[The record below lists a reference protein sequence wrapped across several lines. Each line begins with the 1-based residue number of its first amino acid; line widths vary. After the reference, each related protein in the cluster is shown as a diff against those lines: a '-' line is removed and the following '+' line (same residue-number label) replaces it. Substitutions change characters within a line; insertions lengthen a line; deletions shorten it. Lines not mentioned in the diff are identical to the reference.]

1 MASARDA
8 DTLELESPFSEDFDA
23 LDEQDAQLAPEAF
36 DETPFTGE
44 FELLAED
51 VERPMRQHDGATFP
65 SGLVLQLGDG
75 PTGDREEHWDPHN
88 TGLPLLA
95 TGPATHV
102 ERVSPHFTVREMVSS
117 GGVASPLAR
126 ISPALV
132 RVLEAIRLRADKPV
146 RITSGYRSWKRN
158 QDIYRAR
165 GRQPTLSRHC
175 SGQAVDF
182 KIAGMNGVEL
192 AKLAIDA
199 AGTNL
204 AIGLGSDFIHVDV
217 RGTWTLWEYSKN
229 AGGKAAMVEVTQHRA
244 AVLKGKATSPTPP
257 KPAPPSPKP
266 SQSKRLV
273 VERHPLLKGHRGAA
287 PDLVLRW
294 ANINAPG
301 PLDVVVHFHGYSGQK
316 AGMRLP
322 THKEAISGLDFGSA
336 SRPTLGILPRGSYAG
351 DQPGRNPDSYDFP
364 ALLKPGALAAL
375 IDDALV
381 RVGRQT
387 GHNLRRGRLILTAH
401 SGGGAAL
408 LRALAQIDPDE
419 IHVFD
424 ALYQSGAALVDW
436 AKKRIASQLASPEP
450 VPPALRVLYR
460 AGTKAKAG
468 TQPHSEAVARGLCPL
483 LASKAAAPL
492 APFFRVDMTPV
503 GHNDIPREYGGTLL
517 GNAGQTL
524 PRATTFACPTGT
536 SQEDETD
543 ESLGDE
549 SLAWLDLEGMGPDET
564 FEDEETGKRAWE
576 MEGEF
581 EPEGEEFE
589 AEYDTAYDAEDGEYE
604 WEDSFEPESFE
615 PQSFE
620 PVSFEPEFF
629 EPKSYEPETLED
641 AEAEGR
647 FDTLADE
654 GESLTAP
661 DEILDAFADLE
672 EEAPPKDKVDDFL
685 VSRRSLYK
693 IALVGENLHISL
705 ARDAWTKGY
714 TARALTE
721 GGVGAA
727 LNAIYMGGV
736 TAARVEKV
744 FAQLAGAG
752 VKYIEQRMSK
762 GEGAVHAILVS
773 AAALDGLARALNLT
787 RKDMV
792 EAWRLRYGE
801 MRFLEFA
808 LRSAFGSFDQL
819 VPHFPAQ
826 ALAAKRMSVELIK
839 RLIDKHPGSVIE
851 VAKRHPAAAAWRAAF
866 KRNLALHWAEREPQV
881 TDLDR
886 WTWAQWAKA
895 IFELTAATRDTLNA
909 QILRQRE
916 EDRKHARNEH
926 LRPHEIAVDDV
937 AKFILENYEPT
948 HQEKLHTTFWVVHG
962 GLQLANIKGE
972 PIFLLRVES
981 SRVIYQHLPTKK
993 FYQQTLEGFGDEQ
1006 LYGIYAEAGRKSQG
1020 AIALTKWVIGLA
1032 GAVFPVV
1039 RYGLMATDV
1048 LNAAFKLKRN
1058 QAALESSYESI
1069 KLAYGNIDK
1078 LLPGVL
1084 PKIWDAVLDKRNA
1097 ALFNPLQNPDPGAW
1111 LKVVIRL
1118 VMLRQ
1123 ARVVSGSYAS
1133 EAVTGFLNKAWKAI
1147 KTGLSALWEV
1157 IKHVIVLGPAIVG
1170 STGVS
1175 GERALAMAQERLK
1188 KLGVADAPAIVLQ
1201 VRRLS
1206 KADLER
1212 LNREV
1217 KDLVANSTKLI
1228 DVVRESLSW

>member
-1 MASARDA
+1 M
-8 DTLELESPFSEDFDA
+8 
-23 LDEQDAQLAPEAF
+23 
-36 DETPFTGE
+36 
-44 FELLAED
+44 LAED
-51 VERPMRQHDGATFP
+51 VERPIRQRGGATFP

-75 PTGDREEHWDPHN
+75 PTGDHEDHWDPHN

-95 TGPATHV
+95 TGPATHG

-126 ISPALV
+126 ISPQLV
-132 RVLEAIRLRADKPV
+132 RVLEAIRVRAGKPV
-146 RITSGYRSWKRN
+146 RITSGYRSWRRN

-165 GRQPTLSRHC
+165 GQRPTLSRHC

-229 AGGKAAMVEVTQHRA
+229 AGGKAAMAEVTQHRA
-244 AVLKGKATSPTPP
+244 AVLKGRAPTPAPPKPTPP
-257 KPAPPSPKP
+257 SPAP
-266 SQSKRLV
+266 SQSNRLV
-273 VERHPLLKGHRGAA
+273 VEHHPLLKGHRGTA

-294 ANINAPG
+294 ANVDAPG
-301 PLDVVVHFHGYSGQK
+301 AVDVVVHFHGYSDHK

-322 THKEAISGLDFGSA
+322 THKESISGLDFGSV
-336 SRPTLGILPRGSYAG
+336 SRPILGILPRGSYAG
-351 DQPGRNPDSYDFP
+351 DRPGRNPDSYDFP
-364 ALLKPGALAAL
+364 ALIKPGALDAL
-375 IDDALV
+375 IDDALA
-381 RVGRQT
+381 RLGRQT
-387 GHNLRRGRLILTAH
+387 GHDLRRGRLILTAH
-401 SGGGAAL
+401 SGGGATL
-408 LRALAQIDPDE
+408 LRALAHNDPDE

-436 AKKRIASQLASPEP
+436 ARKRIARQVASPAP
-450 VPPALRVLYR
+450 VRPALRVLYR
-460 AGTKAKAG
+460 AGTKAKPG
-468 TQPHSEAVARGLCPL
+468 TMPHSETVARGLCSL
-483 LASKAAAPL
+483 LTSNEASGL

-524 PRATTFACPTGT
+524 PRTTTFSCPSRT
-536 SQEDETD
+536 SREAEWGEDPET
-543 ESLGDE
+543 E
-549 SLAWLDLEGMGPDET
+549 SLAWLDVENNGLDEALEY
-564 FEDEETGKRAWE
+564 EEVGEQLWE
-576 MEGEF
+576 AEGEI
-581 EPEGEEFE
+581 EPEGEEVE
-589 AEYDTAYDAEDGEYE
+589 AEYDTAYEAEEEEYE
-604 WEDSFEPESFE
+604 VKDEDPESF
-615 PQSFE
+615 
-620 PVSFEPEFF
+620 
-629 EPKSYEPETLED
+629 EPETLED
-641 AEAEGR
+641 LEPETLEDSESVSHL
-647 FDTLADE
+647 DTLTDEADF
-654 GESLTAP
+654 LAAN
-661 DEILDAFADLE
+661 DEALDDAFADFE

-685 VSRRSLYK
+685 ASRRSLYK
-693 IALVGENLHISL
+693 VSLVGENLHINL
-705 ARDAWTKGY
+705 ARDAWTKAY

-744 FAQLAGAG
+744 FAQLAGTG
-752 VKYIEQRMSK
+752 VKYTPEKRMAK
-762 GEGAVHAILVS
+762 GEGAVHAIIVTP
-773 AAALDGLARALNLT
+773 AALDGLARALNLT

-792 EAWRLRYGE
+792 EAWRLRFGE
-801 MRFLEFA
+801 TAFLEFA
-808 LRSAFGSFDQL
+808 LRSAFGSFHQL
-819 VPHFPAQ
+819 VPHFSAK
-826 ALAAKRMSVELIK
+826 ALAAKRMTVELIK

-866 KRNLALHWAEREPQV
+866 KRNLALHWAERDPQI
-881 TDLDR
+881 TDLDK

-895 IFELTAATRDTLNA
+895 IFELTTTTRDTLNA

-926 LRPHEIAVDDV
+926 LRPHEIAVDDA

-948 HQEKLHTTFWVVHG
+948 HQEKLHTTFWIVHG
-962 GLQLANIKGE
+962 GLHLTNIKGE
-972 PIFLLRVES
+972 PIFLLRVDS
-981 SRVIYQHLPTKK
+981 SKVIYQHLPTKK

-1048 LNAAFKLKRN
+1048 LNAAFKLKKN

-1118 VMLRQ
+1118 VMMRQ

-1157 IKHVIVLGPAIVG
+1157 IKHVIVLGPAVVG

-1175 GERALAMAQERLK
+1175 GERALNMAEERLK
-1188 KLGVADAPAIVLQ
+1188 KLGVADAAAIVLQ

-1212 LNREV
+1212 LSREV
-1217 KDLVANSTKLI
+1217 KDLVDNSTKLI
-1228 DVVRESLSW
+1228 DVVRDSLSW